1 MAEEGEVQSKLEYLE
16 LEQLELELEMLK
28 GVTGKEEP
36 AHGPISQSAWR

>member
-1 MAEEGEVQSKLEYLE
+1 MAEEGEVQSKLEY